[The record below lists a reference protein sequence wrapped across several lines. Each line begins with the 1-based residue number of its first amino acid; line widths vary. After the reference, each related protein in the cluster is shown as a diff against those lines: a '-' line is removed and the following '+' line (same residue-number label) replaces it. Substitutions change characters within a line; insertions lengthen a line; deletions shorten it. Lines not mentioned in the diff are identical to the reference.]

1 MFTSKICCN
10 VKEALLDEYTKT
22 EDRYWTIA
30 VPVDGMDFQ

>member
-1 MFTSKICCN
+1 MLRARFVVI

-30 VPVDGMDFQ
+30 VPVDDMDFQ